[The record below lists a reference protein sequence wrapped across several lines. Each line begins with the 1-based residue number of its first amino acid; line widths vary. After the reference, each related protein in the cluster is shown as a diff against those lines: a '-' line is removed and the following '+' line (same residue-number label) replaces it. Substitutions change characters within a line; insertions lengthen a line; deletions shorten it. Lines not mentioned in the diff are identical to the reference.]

1 VIFAFTF
8 DSQEGATAA
17 RSRLIAQGYR
27 VELQPQE
34 HGVVLAVWQSAEDDS
49 APEVVR
55 ARLEST
61 VEPFGGE
68 SLGYG
73 GIASYG
79 LG

>member
-1 VIFAFTF
+1 M
-8 DSQEGATAA
+8 
-17 RSRLIAQGYR
+17 
-27 VELQPQE
+27 
-34 HGVVLAVWQSAEDDS
+34 VLAVWQSGVDDS